1 MAEPPAATHS
11 GLTPAAIRSILPPGT
26 AVETARVE
34 DRLQSL
40 YEVERQAVLR
50 AVPSRQWEFATGR
63 ACARAALAALGAPPG
78 PIPVG
83 GNREPVWPA
92 GFIGSITHDAGVC
105 VAVARVRNGIR
116 GIGIDLATAEPLPEE
131 VRRLVC
137 TDQELRRAPS
147 PASVP
152 DPFKLL
158 FSAKEALY
166 KAIYPEVRRYV
177 DFLEVTVEMDH
188 EANAWRPV
196 FHSPDLARALDG
208 RVQGSLLAADGFILT
223 GAWVR

>member
-1 MAEPPAATHS
+1 
-11 GLTPAAIRSILPPGT
+11 
-26 AVETARVE
+26 VE

-40 YEVERQAVLR
+40 YEVEREAVVR

-63 ACARAALAALGAPPG
+63 VCARAALAALGAPPQ

-83 GNREPVWPA
+83 GNREPLWPA

-105 VAVARVRNGIR
+105 VAVARVRNGIQ
-116 GIGIDLATAEPLPEE
+116 GIGIDLATAEPLPREI
-131 VRRLVC
+131 RSMVC
-137 TDQELRRAPS
+137 TPDEDLDRVP
-147 PASVP
+147 PEASAV

-166 KAIYPEVRRYV
+166 KAIYGEVRRFV
-177 DFLEVTVEMDH
+177 DFQEVTVEIDH
-188 EANAWRPV
+188 EANAWRPA
-196 FHSPDLARALDG
+196 FLSPDLTRALGG
-208 RVQGSLLAADGFILT
+208 RVQGSFLVSGGFILT